1 MSPVEREQASSVDAA
16 IGKKGDAT
24 SLSDALD
31 GGNRLR
37 LPSVPS
43 LRKLM
48 NAVDRVHERWKDTN
62 VTRDPRERD
71 RLAYMLSD
79 YVSDWPRNWPSDEV
93 RLSFV
98 LAAASAVFD
107 EERRERADLEAVRI
121 FLYRETG
128 LQESSKFLFGMLR
141 VYIESYAPESRH
153 SRALSKN
160 LRKTTEGTA
169 DAAKVLLSNIPEILD
184 SDKGHDRLAARMCK
198 MDNPFQEL
206 RQLGL
211 RSPHGEGIM
220 DFAHVSFSDR
230 VQEGLVAKDKID
242 DYFSWL
248 RPGGGSAWER
258 GAVRGVEALIH
269 PWLRNTPDDSI
280 RSHLVETLIDMY
292 GDPRI
297 HQGGIWTGVADK
309 YMRVIQRWLTKEEM
323 QFFIGVVNEAQTS
336 DTVHMWEARR
346 DFWLELYE
354 DEMIDAAWVAFSER
368 ATKIARDVVNTGEV
382 DLAYDRFGWQ
392 RARTNTSLL
401 IMRIGD
407 KIVVDGCH
415 SYKTHVFD
423 HRDPMAPEL
432 FGEGYDCNEIMDRS
446 PASKPH
452 NSIPS
457 WKVWVRNM
465 INADVA
471 YSKYETPYSDVIRPT
486 VPKPF
491 DLFG

>member
-1 MSPVEREQASSVDAA
+1 MDDAA
-16 IGKKGDAT
+16 GNRAEGTK
-24 SLSDALD
+24 LSDALD

-37 LPSVPS
+37 PPSVPS
-43 LRKLM
+43 LQKLR
-48 NAVDRVHERWKDTN
+48 NAVDRVHERWQDVN
-62 VTRDPRERD
+62 VTSDSDERNK
-71 RLAYMLSD
+71 LAYMLSD
-79 YVSDWPRNWPSDEV
+79 YISDWPENWPPDEV

-98 LAAASAVFD
+98 IAAASAVFD
-107 EERRERADLEAVRI
+107 EERRERADLEAARN
-121 FLYRETG
+121 FLYEELG
-128 LQESSKFLFGMLR
+128 SQESSKFLFGMLR
-141 VYIESYAPESRH
+141 VYIESYAPGSQH

-160 LRKTTEGTA
+160 LKKTAERTA
-169 DAAKVLLSNIPEILD
+169 DSAKVLLSNLPEILD
-184 SDKGHDRLAARMCK
+184 PDKGHVRLAARMYK

-211 RSPHGEGIM
+211 RSPHGEGFM
-220 DFAHVSFSDR
+220 DFTHASYSDR
-230 VQEGLVAKDKID
+230 VQEDLVSKDKID
-242 DYFSWL
+242 GYFTWL
-248 RPGGGSAWER
+248 RPRGGNAWEH

-269 PWLRNTPDDSI
+269 PWLRSTPDDSI

-309 YMRVIQRWLTKEEM
+309 YMKVIERWLTKEEM

-336 DTVHMWEARR
+336 DTIHMWEARR

-354 DEMIDAAWVAFSER
+354 DEIIDAAWVAFSEK
-368 ATKIARDVVNTGEV
+368 ATIIARNVVNTGEV

-401 IMRIGD
+401 IMKIGD

-457 WKVWVRNM
+457 WKSWVRDM
-465 INADVA
+465 LNADVA
-471 YSKYETPYSDVIRPT
+471 FSKYQVPYSDVRRPT
-486 VPKPF
+486 IPKSF
-491 DLFG
+491 ELFG